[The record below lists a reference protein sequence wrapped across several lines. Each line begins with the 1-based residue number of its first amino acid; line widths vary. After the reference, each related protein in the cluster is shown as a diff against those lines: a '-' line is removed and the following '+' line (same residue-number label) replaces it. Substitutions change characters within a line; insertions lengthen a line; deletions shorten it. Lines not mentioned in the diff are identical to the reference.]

1 MGRSPSEM
9 LDASERRALVLS
21 TFVASC
27 LCFAPG
33 QVVSGAF
40 LLIVSGLLW
49 RWDVRHLAREQ
60 SASSQEHSE

>member
-1 MGRSPSEM
+1 MT
-9 LDASERRALVLS
+9 LDEDERRALVLS

-49 RWDVRHLAREQ
+49 RWDARKRAAQ
-60 SASSQEHSE
+60 SHGSATER